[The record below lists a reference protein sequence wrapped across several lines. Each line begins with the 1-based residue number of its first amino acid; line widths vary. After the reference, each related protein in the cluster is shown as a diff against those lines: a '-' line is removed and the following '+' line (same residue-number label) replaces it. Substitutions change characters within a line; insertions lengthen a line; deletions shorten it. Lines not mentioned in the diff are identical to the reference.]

1 MTLPAAPILNHGP
14 TVYTGWTKPAAPTP
28 QWEELAGDKRRI
40 ADEILSPILNS
51 DDITPAFQAKWPAFQ
66 QWRNAVA
73 DALVADTPQDLDAV
87 LRQEDVAEE
96 KLLGAFNQASDKLG
110 QAIKPVLGG
119 MQLRKIIRKSVLPH
133 LESWPENSYGII
145 AKRLTQNEL
154 CLACVL
160 HYLATG
166 AGQKTNVSTLSIWG
180 FIYAQK
186 AYFEAGVGAGDL
198 GLWHKLERDE

>member
-66 QWRNAVA
+66 QWRNAIA
-73 DALVADTPQDLDAV
+73 DALAADTPQDLDTM
-87 LRQEDVAEE
+87 LRQEDAAEE
-96 KLLGAFNQASDKLG
+96 KLLGAFNRASGKLG
-110 QAIKPVLGG
+110 QAIKPVLSGI
-119 MQLRKIIRKSVLPH
+119 QLRKIIRKSVLPH

-160 HYLATG
+160 HHLATG
-166 AGQKTNVSTLSIWG
+166 AGQKANVSTLSIWG

>member
-1 MTLPAAPILNHGP
+1 MTLPAAPILNYGP

-51 DDITPAFQAKWPAFQ
+51 DDITPAFQEKWPAFK
-66 QWRNAVA
+66 QWRNAIA
-73 DALVADTPQDLDAV
+73 DALAADTPQDLDAV
-87 LRQEDVAEE
+87 LRQEDAAEE
-96 KLLGAFNQASDKLG
+96 KLLAAFNQASDKLG
-110 QAIKPVLGG
+110 QAIKPVLSGI
-119 MQLRKIIRKSVLPH
+119 QLRKIIRKSVLPH

-160 HYLATG
+160 HHLATG

-180 FIYAQK
+180 FIYVQK

>member
-40 ADEILSPILNS
+40 ADAILSPILNS
-51 DDITPAFQAKWPAFQ
+51 DDITPAFQEKWPAFQ

-73 DALVADTPQDLDAV
+73 DALAADTPQDLDAV
-87 LRQEDVAEE
+87 LRQEDAAEE
-96 KLLGAFNQASDKLG
+96 KLLGAFNQASGKLG
-110 QAIKPVLGG
+110 QAIKPVLSGI
-119 MQLRKIIRKSVLPH
+119 QLRKIVRKSVLPH

-160 HYLATG
+160 HHLATG

>member
-40 ADEILSPILNS
+40 ADEILSPILSS

-73 DALVADTPQDLDAV
+73 DALAADTPQDLEAV
-87 LRQEDVAEE
+87 LRQEDAAEE
-96 KLLGAFNQASDKLG
+96 KLLGTFNRASDKLG

-154 CLACVL
+154 CVACVL

-166 AGQKTNVSTLSIWG
+166 AGRESNAYILAVWSYH
-180 FIYAQK
+180 YAEH
-186 AYFEAGVGAGDL
+186 AYAEAGYNGKGYIPL
-198 GLWHKLERDE
+198 YRSEPK

>member
-66 QWRNAVA
+66 QWRNAIA
-73 DALVADTPQDLDAV
+73 DALAADTPQGLDAM
-87 LRQEDVAEE
+87 LRQEDAAEE
-96 KLLGAFNQASDKLG
+96 KLLGAFNLASEKLG
-110 QAIKPVLGG
+110 QAIKPVLSGI
-119 MQLRKIIRKSVLPH
+119 QLRKIIRQSVLPH

-154 CLACVL
+154 CVACVL
-160 HYLATG
+160 HHLATG

-186 AYFEAGVGAGDL
+186 AYFEAGYNGKGYIPL
-198 GLWHKLERDE
+198 YRSEPK